1 LVSGYMSTFAE
12 SCKAALPANKVEITE
27 QQCAREAWT
36 TTNGWEDPGSR
47 HCVDYRTVGTGL
59 YADPEVLRLNDR
71 LQQQQFGALMGDF
84 LGNLT
89 RALQN
94 PVGFTSGLVKPVIDA
109 RRDMARLLSL
119 NGCASKP
126 TKQFQ
131 RRLLDFGSN

>member
-1 LVSGYMSTFAE
+1 M
-12 SCKAALPANKVEITE
+12 AALEKEKQRIAVACGLNTDGLTYEADVQLI
-27 QQCAREAWT
+27 CAGEFK
-36 TTNGWEDPGSR
+36 
-47 HCVDYRTVGTGL
+47 
-59 YADPEVLRLNDR
+59 ADPEVLRLNDR

-94 PVGFTSGLVKPVIDA
+94 PVGFTSGLVKPVLDA